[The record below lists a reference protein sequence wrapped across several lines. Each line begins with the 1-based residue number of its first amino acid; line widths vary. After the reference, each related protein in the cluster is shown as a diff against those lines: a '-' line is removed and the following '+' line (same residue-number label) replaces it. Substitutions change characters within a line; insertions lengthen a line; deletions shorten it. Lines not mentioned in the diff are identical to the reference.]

1 MDPDI
6 KGHTISDSLE
16 TLQALSIENNTIG
29 DPLSLTKMQSINYLT
44 YLPSINLMGYYKEIL
59 LLAARS

>member
-1 MDPDI
+1 MDPYIIGYTNFWHTTNPFYSGPVI

-29 DPLSLTKMQSINYLT
+29 DPLSLTH
-44 YLPSINLMGYYKEIL
+44 
-59 LLAARS
+59 